1 MRDSG
6 QGPVLELTV
15 SSVDRDASR
24 LLPRKELAAPAGGHV
39 LIRERKGALIPE
51 RAIYRVLYSIDD
63 LPPTLTGAQWRGT
76 VVTQVQAQAPAWRY
90 LRNAAAVMVREF
102 GF

>member
-1 MRDSG
+1 
-6 QGPVLELTV
+6 
-15 SSVDRDASR
+15 
-24 LLPRKELAAPAGGHV
+24 
-39 LIRERKGALIPE
+39 
-51 RAIYRVLYSIDD
+51 VLYSVND

>member
-6 QGPVLELTV
+6 QGPVVGLTV
-15 SSVDRDASR
+15 GSIDRDASR
-24 LLPRKELAAPAGGHV
+24 SLPRKELAAPAGGHV
-39 LIRERKGALIPE
+39 LVRESKGVLIPE
-51 RAIYRVLYSIDD
+51 RAIYRVIYHIEE
-63 LPPTLTGAQWRGT
+63 LPPTLKGAQWRGT
-76 VVTQVQAQAPAWRY
+76 VVTEVQAQAPAWRY